1 MELAAGRCEICPMFA
16 RFLLVLWQAVRE
28 LVRVRPSFE
37 PVCDRM
43 CNCAF
48 SAAILAQAVFNGSV
62 VPSRQQSVVVQLHR
76 YPAATPSSASRLK
89 AIILWRDPVAL
100 PSRRPSSCPGSCV
113 DPLAGSLKGP
123 SFAVGDKVPFGCRLQ
138 LGPSRSE
145 LGQLPLLGLDP
156 EGVIVRVGSR
166 RGLRLVT
173 QFPGPTGEQSPA
185 GWGPG
190 LGVPLVPFRT
200 HPKRGGGWSG
210 ESPVRSLTA
219 SSQVI
224 SRNRSREL
232 DGGFYSGPRQWGR
245 QRVQ

>member
-1 MELAAGRCEICPMFA
+1 MF
-16 RFLLVLWQAVRE
+16 
-28 LVRVRPSFE
+28 
-37 PVCDRM
+37 
-43 CNCAF
+43 NCAF

-76 YPAATPSSASRLK
+76 YPAATPSSASRRK
-89 AIILWRDPVAL
+89 AIIPWRDRVAL

-113 DPLAGSLKGP
+113 DPQAGSLKGP
-123 SFAVGDKVPFGCRLQ
+123 SFAVGDEVPFGCRLQ

-173 QFPGPTGEQSPA
+173 QFLGPTGEQSPA

-190 LGVPLVPFRT
+190 PGVALAPFRT
-200 HPKRGGGWSG
+200 HPKRVGGRSG
-210 ESPVRSLTA
+210 ESPVRPLTG
-219 SSQVI
+219 SSHVI
-224 SRNRSREL
+224 SRNRSCEL

-245 QRVQ
+245 QRVQQRDVCPRSRSIFCVARFG

>member
-1 MELAAGRCEICPMFA
+1 MFA

-100 PSRRPSSCPGSCV
+100 PSRRPSACPGSCV

-166 RGLRLVT
+166 RGDLSPSFLDP
-173 QFPGPTGEQSPA
+173 PGSNPQRVGDRV
-185 GWGPG
+185 PG
-190 LGVPLVPFRT
+190 LPWHPLGLTPKEAEAGRARARSGHSPPLRRT
-200 HPKRGGGWSG
+200 HPQ
-210 ESPVRSLTA
+210 VRVYFWVL
-219 SSQVI
+219 
-224 SRNRSREL
+224 R
-232 DGGFYSGPRQWGR
+232 F
-245 QRVQ
+245 